1 MKKIKITRDCFI
13 KGVSYAAGAVADCSE
28 GDADMIVGLG
38 KAVHHSGEHKDNKK
52 KKKK

>member
-13 KGVSYAAGAVADCSE
+13 KGVSHAAGSVADCSE

-38 KAVHHSGEHKDNKK
+38 KAIHHSGEEEVKK
-52 KKKK
+52 KKKKK

>member
-28 GDADMIVGLG
+28 GDAELIVGLG
-38 KAVHHSGEHKDNKK
+38 KAIHHSGEEAVKK
-52 KKKK
+52 KKKKK